1 MEYSFLITGRYYFGT
16 ITQATNTSTWLL
28 FGRIVELYA
37 DWAKQEGL
45 SYNKLAVIMT
55 IFYGEKA
62 TQREICSEWA
72 LPKQTVSTICKGFE
86 QTGLITYTAG
96 TEDNREKYMAL
107 TAKGLATYRPVME
120 KLQAVEFYA
129 LQKMGDEKVAL
140 MLACMEQFTSAF
152 AEGAKEVTK

>member
-1 MEYSFLITGRYYFGT
+1 MEQLRKQQI
-16 ITQATNTSTWLL
+16 QALGCY

-140 MLACMEQFTSAF
+140 MLACVEQFTSAF